1 MAVPDYQTFML
12 LLLKATAGSDE
23 HRLSE
28 LIEVIAAQMGLTDDN
43 RKELLPSGTQM
54 KLGNRVSWAKTYLT
68 KAALLES
75 VGHGRFRITAR
86 GREVLGTNPTSIN
99 LAFLMRFPEFR
110 QFRTL
115 ARQEQE
121 TNGAADDETVQT
133 PQESLETSYQ
143 RLRRELAAELL
154 ERIKSCSPQFFEKL
168 VVDLLVSMG
177 YGGSRRD
184 AGQAI
189 GKSGDG
195 GIDGI
200 IKEDKLGLD
209 VIYVQAKRWDANV
222 GRPVVQGFAGSLEGQ
237 RARRGVLI
245 TTSKFSQDAIDYVS
259 RIEKRIV
266 LIDGY
271 QLAQLMIDHGVGV
284 AEVATYAVKKIDSDY
299 FGDDL

>member
-12 LLLKATAGSDE
+12 PLLKAAAGSDE

-28 LIEVIAAQMGLTDDN
+28 VIEIIAAQMRLTDDD
-43 RKELLPSGTQM
+43 REELLPSGTQT
-54 KLGNRVSWAKTYLT
+54 KLVNRVSWAKTYLT

-86 GREVLGTNPTSIN
+86 GREVLNGNPPSIN
-99 LAFLMRFPEFR
+99 AAFLTRFPEFR
-110 QFRTL
+110 EFRAL

-121 TNGAADDETVQT
+121 TNGTADDETVQT

-245 TTSKFSQDAIDYVS
+245 TTSRFSQDAIDYVS